1 MHLLDRYALS
11 CGVKADKPFIDEA
24 FFPVAEEKYIVFQTS
39 GKGNSRQY
47 DYWSKVFNL
56 IREYTTEYKIIH
68 VGLPTDQTVGG
79 VDIDLRGKT
88 SIKHLAYLI
97 KNASLYLGVDSLSA
111 HFAGFYDKKIVA
123 LYSYAYAQNCAPV
136 WGKPENKTI
145 IEVDWKKHGKPS
157 FSFNESKKKINT
169 ICPETIAR
177 AALNQLGVDNDLD
190 KLRTVH
196 IGELFHSPMIEIIP
210 NSGQIPSIVKDKV
223 CNVRMD
229 LFFNENALIALAQH
243 SMVNIITDKEVSIE
257 KISQIKSRIAGFTV
271 IANDSISISYLS
283 DVKSLGIKLS
293 LVAPDGPD
301 WERLCAKFFDFCLDK
316 ETVLTKND
324 VKNADQID
332 NSCVFSSEK
341 IIISDGKVYSSKL
354 AWKNDSPKTSRFA
367 KVVDHPDFWEE
378 SEHFHIVKDERTKH
392 RNPN

>member
-1 MHLLDRYALS
+1 
-11 CGVKADKPFIDEA
+11 
-24 FFPVAEEKYIVFQTS
+24 
-39 GKGNSRQY
+39 
-47 DYWSKVFNL
+47 
-56 IREYTTEYKIIH
+56 
-68 VGLPTDQTVGG
+68 
-79 VDIDLRGKT
+79 
-88 SIKHLAYLI
+88 
-97 KNASLYLGVDSLSA
+97 
-111 HFAGFYDKKIVA
+111 
-123 LYSYAYAQNCAPV
+123 
-136 WGKPENKTI
+136 
-145 IEVDWKKHGKPS
+145 
-157 FSFNESKKKINT
+157 
-169 ICPETIAR
+169 
-177 AALNQLGVDNDLD
+177 
-190 KLRTVH
+190 
-196 IGELFHSPMIEIIP
+196 MIEIIP
-210 NSGQIPSIVKDKV
+210 NSGQIPSIVKDKI

-293 LVAPDGPD
+293 LVATDGPD

-332 NSCVFSSEK
+332 SSCVFSSEK